1 MNELRTRFAVS
12 IRGTS
17 LRDLI
22 RMGEVLGLGARA
34 VRMDLQ
40 GLTRL
45 TLPCI
50 LHWDLTHFVVLTKVS
65 RRVSTPAPCALQST
79 VQSRWR

>member
-1 MNELRTRFAVS
+1 MACVGHVAAHHKNAFSMNELRTRFAVS

-50 LHWDLTHFVVLTKVS
+50 LH
-65 RRVSTPAPCALQST
+65 
-79 VQSRWR
+79 

>member
-50 LHWDLTHFVVLTKVS
+50 LH
-65 RRVSTPAPCALQST
+65 
-79 VQSRWR
+79 